1 MQLAVPSNSGCDILF
16 LAGEHSGDQ
25 HAARLATDLWAA
37 DPSLNM
43 AAIGGQALE
52 RAGVQLLHD
61 LTENS
66 VVGLVEVLKNYGYF
80 RELFESTLN
89 WIKQH
94 RPKVLVL
101 VDYPGFNL
109 RLAKALA
116 DRGISRK
123 GGGTVAVYQY
133 ISPQIWAWKAGRRF
147 KMAKVLDE
155 VGAIFPFEPDC
166 YADTDL
172 PVQFVG
178 HPFADPRHQLPVS
191 YDPDAGLLLLPGSRK
206 QAVSRIFPLMLE
218 AWKALP
224 ADDPLKQ
231 ATVLYPSSPILD
243 LLKQLLVQSGIEE
256 GSIQLVPAE
265 TPTTARAVLTSSGT
279 MSLICAMAALPGAIV
294 YRAHPITYW
303 IGRRLVRIPYLG
315 MANLIL
321 DATMYP
327 EYLQSAAHPA
337 ALVKALHT
345 AREPTTIARTQ
356 KQSTQLAE
364 TLRAERG
371 STAVDRI
378 SSYLIP
384 TK

>member
-1 MQLAVPSNSGCDILF
+1 MQLATPSDGGCDVLF

-25 HAARLATDLWAA
+25 HAARLAADLWAA
-37 DPSLNM
+37 HSDLKM
-43 AAIGGQALE
+43 AAIGGRALE
-52 RAGVQLLHD
+52 QAGVQLLHD
-61 LTENS
+61 LTESS

-89 WIKQH
+89 WVVEN

-123 GGGTVAVYQY
+123 GGGDVAVYQY

-147 KMAKVLDE
+147 KMARYLDE

-166 YADTDL
+166 YKDTDL

-178 HPFADPRHQLPVS
+178 HPFADSRHQLPLR
-191 YDPDAGLLLLPGSRK
+191 YAADAGLLLLPGSRK
-206 QAVSRIFPLMLE
+206 QAVLRIFPLMLQ
-218 AWKALP
+218 AWKCLDAN
-224 ADDPLKQ
+224 DPLKQ
-231 ATVLYPSSPILD
+231 ATVLFPSEPIREIL
-243 LLKQLLVQSGIEE
+243 QQAMAQAGIED
-256 GSIQLVPAE
+256 GAIQLVPAE
-265 TPTTARAVLTSSGT
+265 TPTAARAVLTSSGT
-279 MSLICAMAALPGAIV
+279 MSLVCAMAGIPGAIV

-321 DATMYP
+321 DEVMYP
-327 EYLQSAAHPA
+327 EFLQGAAHP
-337 ALVKALHT
+337 KALISALHD
-345 AREPTTIARTQ
+345 AQSPDRIERTQ

-364 TLRAERG
+364 TLRAESG

-378 SSYLIP
+378 FSYLVP